1 MAKQN
6 RKEGKSVYNDE
17 ACIGKRRLIK
27 NFLNEDKQNKVLY
40 HEWKNCGNEKALEEL
55 TEKFKYFLFRI
66 HLYSYISKSL
76 TLKAKEIRIK
86 HIKLKSIEELSL
98 NSLNPETGEEMI
110 NMLISD
116 TVDFENEILQDNSD
130 LDYTEIV
137 TDRKLLNAINSL
149 SETQRLILYRCI
161 VENLK
166 ESEIAKEL
174 KISVQAVNK
183 NKSRAI
189 KKIRSAIGVD

>member
-1 MAKQN
+1 M
-6 RKEGKSVYNDE
+6 
-17 ACIGKRRLIK
+17 
-27 NFLNEDKQNKVLY
+27 
-40 HEWKNCGNEKALEEL
+40 
-55 TEKFKYFLFRI
+55 
-66 HLYSYISKSL
+66 

-116 TVDFENEILQDNSD
+116 PVDFENEILQDNSD

-137 TDRKLLNAINSL
+137 TDPRLLNAINSL

-166 ESEIAKEL
+166 ESEIAEEL

-183 NKSRAI
+183 NKSKAI
-189 KKIRSAIGVD
+189 KKIRSAIGVV